1 MIDTPI
7 VRPST
12 STDREAIVAIHR
24 AAFPTAAESQLVE
37 RLSDGGAVRHS
48 FVASID
54 GRLVGNVMFS
64 AVTVDGASCGALG
77 LAPLAVLE
85 PFRKRGIGAALV
97 RRGLEA
103 ANASNTPFVVLLGEP
118 EYYSRFGFEPA
129 SRFGL
134 ANEYGVDA
142 EFMVVETIP
151 RGLEGRR
158 GVVRYRPE
166 FAGV

>member
-1 MIDTPI
+1 MNE
-7 VRPST
+7 ST
-12 STDREAIVAIHR
+12 SLRSSTPADRAAIVAVHR

-37 RLSDGGAVRHS
+37 RLFDGDAVRHS
-48 FVASID
+48 FIASID
-54 GRLVGNVMFS
+54 GRVVGNVMFS
-64 AVTVDGASCGALG
+64 AVTVDGASNGALG

-118 EYYSRFGFEPA
+118 GYYARFGFEPA

-134 ANEYGVDA
+134 TNEYGVDA
-142 EFMVVETIP
+142 EFMVVETFP
-151 RGLEGRR
+151 RGLAGRR

-166 FAGV
+166 FAGL